1 MYCGMQILRI
11 VEISVTD
18 NYHYVH
24 SMSSLQAMEW
34 LIQHQGDTDIDDPI
48 SPAPTNK
55 PQDITPSQAE
65 ATLLLSAA
73 DITGAVT
80 EDSSATKKP
89 EEHSTKVNKAK
100 KPSRRRKWE
109 FVPDQVVS

>member
-1 MYCGMQILRI
+1 
-11 VEISVTD
+11 
-18 NYHYVH
+18 
-24 SMSSLQAMEW
+24 MSSLQAMEW
-34 LIQHQGDTDIDDPI
+34 LIQHQTDTDIDDPI
-48 SPAPTNK
+48 PPTSANK

-65 ATLLLSAA
+65 ATLLLPA
-73 DITGAVT
+73 DISEGVK
-80 EDSSATKKP
+80 EDLSATKKP